1 MISSFLHEAMR
12 LLARYENLALVV
24 SALLGSA
31 AIVCAAL
38 SLASI
43 LKKRSAKARGIV
55 WRMAAVMLLVLGAW
69 RLMPEMQQPVAVVQ
83 WEVPVAPVDVVQPI
97 AVPSEPIV
105 IPQPSL
111 WTRITRVADEHA
123 QNVWLAVG
131 ALMLLWR
138 VLAAWAGLAW
148 LWRRSTKADV
158 EVQKLGEALGAPKGM
173 RYRVAEKIASP
184 MLTGWRRPVV
194 WLPVEAR
201 AWDEARLAAVL
212 RHELAHA
219 RHADVLWHWLGT
231 LAVCLWW
238 WQPLAWMA
246 HRGLRMES
254 EQAAD
259 DAAVLQSGDTQAY
272 ARTLVEIAA
281 GVPSK
286 LKHAAGVTMFGGG
299 QVKQRVEALLRTN
312 CWRGRIGLGA
322 MVLLAILGLAL
333 ALLVATT
340 FEFTPKKQVFRS
352 LAKLVAGGRMVAN
365 GELQWQEQ
373 LGDFYGT
380 IIETIESTE
389 MLRKA
394 RERVHALHPDLN
406 DHDVDIRV
414 AQTKG
419 SAIFNILATGD
430 DPKYTQIYLNALLDE
445 FISFRQAIREQ
456 VQGKVYSSFL
466 KDVVSKQKAMEEKAD
481 LLAKFQSSNNVLL
494 INNGQNEAAAD
505 LAQAKAEM
513 SRLRTQAAELEE
525 ILKQLAIIG
534 EGKSGP
540 TFVSEGK
547 MTEMET
553 LYSKTKAELF
563 VLTNEREFLLKTRN
577 ASHPEVAALDD
588 KVSRAKHLLQ
598 STADQIKEEMQARLE
613 ALERKR
619 TALMQQIQNGQ
630 DEALKYG
637 ELMARYERLKT
648 DADVAKQAYQ
658 KLFQEAENFARMFN
672 AQSDYVAIMERASAA
687 SEHTESSLFPVWKLW
702 TPKKVTSND

>member
-31 AIVCAAL
+31 AIVCAAF

-83 WEVPVAPVDVVQPI
+83 WEVSTVRQGPPIILDVHVESFGKPL
-97 AVPSEPIV
+97 VIV
-105 IPQPSL
+105 KPTFWSL
-111 WTRITRVADEHA
+111 LVRAADEHA
-123 QNVWLAVG
+123 RSVWLAVG
-131 ALMLLWR
+131 ATMLLWR

-158 EVQKLGEALGAPKGM
+158 EVHNLGEALGAPNGM

-184 MLTGWRRPVV
+184 MLTGWRKPVV
-194 WLPVEAR
+194 WLPLEAR
-201 AWDEARLAAVL
+201 DWDEARLVAVL

-219 RHADVLWHWLGT
+219 QHADVLWHWLGT

-246 HRGLRMES
+246 RRGLRMES

-281 GVPSK
+281 GLPSK

-299 QVKQRVEALLRTN
+299 QVKQRVEALLRAN
-312 CWRGRIGLGA
+312 RWRGRIGLGA
-322 MVLLAILGLAL
+322 MVLLAFLGLAL
-333 ALLVATT
+333 AVLVATT

-380 IIETIESTE
+380 IIETIESAE

-394 RERVHALHPDLN
+394 RERVHALHPELK

-430 DPKYTQIYLNALLDE
+430 DPKYTRIYLDALLDE

-456 VQGKVYSSFL
+456 VQGKVYSNFL
-466 KDVVSKQKAMEEKAD
+466 KDVVSKEKAMEEKAD
-481 LLAKFQSSNNVLL
+481 SLAKFQSSNNVLL
-494 INNGQNEAAAD
+494 ITNGQNEAAAD
-505 LAQAKAEM
+505 LAQAKAEL

-563 VLTNEREFLLKTRN
+563 VLTNEREFLLKTQN

-598 STADQIKEEMQARLE
+598 STADQIKEEMQAQLK

-630 DEALKYG
+630 DEALQYG

-702 TPKKVTSND
+702 TPKK

>member
-55 WRMAAVMLLVLGAW
+55 WRMATVMLLVLGAW

-83 WEVPVAPVDVVQPI
+83 WEVPVAPVEVVQPI
-97 AVPSEPIV
+97 SVPSEPIV

-111 WTRITRVADEHA
+111 WSRITRVADEHA
-123 QNVWLAVG
+123 RSVWLLVG
-131 ALMLLWR
+131 ASMLFWR

-158 EVQKLGEALGAPKGM
+158 EVQKLGEALGAPNGM
-173 RYRVAEKIASP
+173 QYRVAEKIASP
-184 MLTGWRRPVV
+184 MLTGWRRQVV
-194 WLPVEAR
+194 WLPVESR
-201 AWDEARLAAVL
+201 EWDETRLAVVL

-246 HRGLRMES
+246 RRGLRMES

-272 ARTLVEIAA
+272 ASTLVEIAA
-281 GVPSK
+281 GLPSR
-286 LKHAAGVTMFGGG
+286 LRHAAGVTMFGGG
-299 QVKQRVEALLRTN
+299 QVKQRVEALLRAN
-312 CWRGRIGLGA
+312 RWRGRIGFGA
-322 MVLLAILGLAL
+322 MVLLAFLGLAL
-333 ALLVATT
+333 TMLVATT
-340 FEFTPKKQVFRS
+340 FEFTPKKPVFRS

-380 IIETIESTE
+380 IIETLESAE
-389 MLRKA
+389 MQRKA
-394 RERVHALHPDLN
+394 RERVHALYPDFK

-445 FISFRQAIREQ
+445 FIAFRQAIREQ
-456 VQGKVYSSFL
+456 AQGKVLSTFL
-466 KDVVSKQKAMEEKAD
+466 QEVVNKQKVMEEKAD
-481 LLAKFQSSNNVLL
+481 LLARFTEKNNILTATNNQNEL
-494 INNGQNEAAAD
+494 AYALTQMNGQRTA
-505 LAQAKAEM
+505 
-513 SRLRTQAAELEE
+513 LRTRKSEITSAMNGTSPEVQSQAGQSDA
-525 ILKQLAIIG
+525 A
-534 EGKSGP
+534 
-540 TFVSEGK
+540 VMSEMAK
-547 MTEMET
+547 
-553 LYSKTKAELF
+553 LYQKTKAEHF
-563 VLTNEREFLLKTRN
+563 VLKNDRDYLLKSRQ
-577 ASHPEVAALDD
+577 SDHPEVVALSEKVLRTAHLLESMRAELRGEQEAEIAALQRRLAALDD
-588 KVSRAKHLLQ
+588 EMAETSKRA
-598 STADQIKEEMQARLE
+598 LE
-613 ALERKR
+613 AGAALAEHKR
-619 TALMQQIQNGQ
+619 LQ
-630 DEALKYG
+630 D
-637 ELMARYERLKT
+637 
-648 DADVAKQAYQ
+648 DADLAKQAYQ
-658 KLFQEAENFARMFN
+658 KMFERAENFQNMFSV
-672 AQSDYVAIMERASAA
+672 QSDYVAIQERATTAVEYS
-687 SEHTESSLFPVWKLW
+687 ESSLFPVWKLW
-702 TPKKVTSND
+702 TPNK